1 MDSKKYNKPVKMTKT
16 NSWIHRCKEQLA
28 VPVGEGRGAGAGE
41 GVKGYKPLGIKH
53 TERTYGTTQRIW
65 PMC

>member
-53 TERTYGTTQRIW
+53 TERT
-65 PMC
+65 